1 MYRRPQGEKTRSI
14 AMSARIWFLT
24 LAFCVIGLALLPAQN
39 PDAPK
44 STGQVGQMLPGPFPS
59 YNVTGNRA
67 KTFHCLV
74 IEHELNPT
82 VAVFGVN
89 IDAKQPPEPLKTLLT
104 KLEALSAANK
114 ASKFG
119 AFAIF
124 LNLEKEFYQDNTRET
139 KIADL
144 EGLAESLKLKD
155 VVLGLER
162 PDCPAAVNYGIGKE
176 DKIVVLVYHRHK
188 VVARFTF
195 TDKKPLTDADVNAI
209 LDEVAK
215 LLPGKK

>member
-1 MYRRPQGEKTRSI
+1 
-14 AMSARIWFLT
+14 MSARIWLSA
-24 LAFCVIGLALLPAQN
+24 LIFCGAGLALLPAQN

-74 IEHELNPT
+74 IERELNPT

-89 IDAKQPPEPLKTLLT
+89 IDAKQPPEPLKTLLS
-104 KLEALSAANK
+104 KLESMTAANR
-114 ASKFG
+114 AAKFG

-124 LNLEKEFYQDNTRET
+124 LNLEKEFYQDNTREG
-139 KIADL
+139 KIAGL
-144 EGLAESLKLKD
+144 EGLSESLKLKD

-162 PDCPAAVNYGIGKE
+162 PDSSPAVSYGIGKD
-176 DKIVVLVYHRHK
+176 DKIVVLVYNRHK
-188 VVARFTF
+188 VLARFTF
-195 TDKKPLTDADVNAI
+195 TDKKPMTDADVNTI
-209 LDEVAK
+209 LGEAAK
-215 LLPGKK
+215 MLPAKK

>member
-1 MYRRPQGEKTRSI
+1 
-14 AMSARIWFLT
+14 MSARICL
-24 LAFCVIGLALLPAQN
+24 LALVVFGTSLDSLRAQN

-44 STGQVGQMLPGPFPS
+44 STGQAGQMLPGPFPS

-67 KTFHCLV
+67 KTFHCLI

-104 KLEALSAANK
+104 KLEAMTAANK
-114 ASKFG
+114 AAKFG

-124 LNLEKEFYQDNTRET
+124 LNLEKEFYQDNTREA

-144 EGLAESLKLKD
+144 EGLSESLKLKD

-162 PDCPAAVNYGIGKE
+162 PDSPQAVSYGIGKD
-176 DKIVVLVYHRHK
+176 DKIVVLVYNRHK
-188 VVARFTF
+188 VLARFTF
-195 TDKKPLTDADVNAI
+195 TDKKPMTDADVTAI
-209 LDEVAK
+209 LDEAAK
-215 LLPGKK
+215 LLPSKK

>member
-1 MYRRPQGEKTRSI
+1 MSVRTR
-14 AMSARIWFLT
+14 L
-24 LAFCVIGLALLPAQN
+24 LALVLTGASLAVLPAQN

-67 KTFHCLV
+67 KAFHCLV
-74 IEHELNPT
+74 TDPVHELNPT
-82 VAVFGVN
+82 VAIFGVN
-89 IDAKQPPEPLKTLLT
+89 VDAKQPPEPLKTLLT
-104 KLEALSAANK
+104 KLEAMAAANK

-124 LNLEKEFYQDNTRET
+124 LNLEKEFFQDNTREG

-144 EGLAESLKLKD
+144 EGLSESLKLKD

-162 PDCPAAVNYGIGKE
+162 PDCPPAVSFGIGKD
-176 DKIVVLVYHRHK
+176 DKIVVLVYNRHK
-188 VVARFTF
+188 VLARFSF
-195 TDKKPLTDADVNAI
+195 TDKKPMTDADVTAI
-209 LDEVAK
+209 LDAAAK
-215 LLPGKK
+215 MLPEKK